1 MREAGFEPA
10 HPEIRELKSRG
21 IDQLTDSRNTVLLSS
36 QTFRSGSF
44 ISFRFGSFRFGSFY
58 FVSLHEMSN
67 ENTPKDIYLY
77 VVSLSS
83 FSTFM
88 RTSPEVRPKSNTSG
102 EYR

>member
-10 HPEIRELKSRG
+10 HPEIRRLKRRG

-36 QTFRSGSF
+36 QTFRSVSF
-44 ISFRFGSFRFGSFY
+44 ILFRFGSFY